1 MRKVVLA
8 ALGSSWLSVAGAWAQ
23 EIRTLEHQDVARSF
37 MIANQAAAAD
47 GPKPAVIALHGLRRP
62 PRPISSFP
70 LLDALATREGFVAVY
85 PAALDG
91 SWNYV
96 AQNVHLS
103 RAGTE
108 IADDVGFLSKLI
120 DTLIAEKIADPSRVY
135 VYGVS
140 QGGFLAYSVLCELS
154 HKVAA
159 VAPLLASMTEAQ
171 ISLCKPARAAPAA
184 VIAGTHDAIVLYDG
198 WLDPAYR
205 LTSVPETLE
214 FWRKHHGCTGQ
225 KSATVPRRDEA
236 SPTRVWLFEWT
247 GCRTDG
253 ALRLYRVL
261 GGGHTVPSA
270 TPQTPEDQK
279 RFGIRNQ
286 GLRNHRRAV
295 ELLQAVFDV
304 GGTDYSAVRR
314 HRNS

>member
-1 MRKVVLA
+1 MRCKVVLA
-8 ALGSSWLSVAGAWAQ
+8 ALAWSWLSTACASAQ
-23 EIRTLEHQDVARSF
+23 EARTLEHQGVARSF
-37 MIANQAAAAD
+37 LITNQAAAAD
-47 GPKPAVIALHGLRRP
+47 GPKPAVIFLHGLRRP
-62 PRPISSFP
+62 PQPISSSP
-70 LLDALATREGFVAVY
+70 PLDALAAREGFVAVY

-96 AQNVHLS
+96 AQNVSLS

-108 IADDVGFLSKLI
+108 IADDIGFLSKLI
-120 DTLIAEKIADPSRVY
+120 DALVADKIADPSRIY
-135 VYGVS
+135 VAGSS

-171 ISLCKPARAAPAA
+171 ISLCRPGRVVPAA

-225 KSATVPRRDEA
+225 KSTMVPRKDEA

-247 GCRTDG
+247 GCSTDG

-261 GGGHTVPSA
+261 GGGHTVPSS
-270 TPQTPEDQK
+270 TPLTPENQK
-279 RFGIRNQ
+279 RFGNRNQ
-286 GLRNHRRAV
+286 DFETIE
-295 ELLQAVFDV
+295 ELWSFFQRF
-304 GGTDYSAVRR
+304 SM
-314 HRNS
+314 